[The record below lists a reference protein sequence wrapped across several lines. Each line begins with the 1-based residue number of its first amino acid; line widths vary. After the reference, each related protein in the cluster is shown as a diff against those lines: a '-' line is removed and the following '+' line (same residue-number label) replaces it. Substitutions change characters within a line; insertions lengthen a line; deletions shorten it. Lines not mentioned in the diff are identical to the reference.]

1 MSRHTYEESVHWMRQ
16 QPEHSELVKLCYLN
30 EDNLAVAKRFA
41 LSEEFREVSKNL
53 RLANSSKKLTI
64 LDLGCGKGIVSYA
77 FISLRHNVSA
87 VDPDFSE
94 DVGLGAIERLVS
106 TISNGSISTTQ
117 AFAESLP
124 FPNSTFDI
132 VYARQAI
139 HHFTNLRKGLAECSR
154 VLKPK
159 GLLFATREHVIS
171 NDQQLKVF
179 LEDHLLHKLH
189 GGENAHPLE
198 DYISALE
205 QSSLKVLKSLAPFD
219 TVINH
224 FPTSNAEVKN
234 WLFQGMKKKL
244 GKVAASIL
252 IKLTF
257 IESFYRY
264 RLSHSCNFP
273 GRLYSFLCLS
283 FKEEI
288 R

>member
-53 RLANSSKKLTI
+53 RLANSGKKLTI

-77 FISLRHNVSA
+77 FISLGHNVSA

-94 DVGLGAIERLVS
+94 DVGLGAVKRLAS
-106 TISNGSISTTQ
+106 SRSNGSISTTQ

-132 VYARQAI
+132 VFARQAL
-139 HHFTNLRKGLAECSR
+139 HHFTDLCKGLSECSR

-159 GLLFATREHVIS
+159 GLLLATREHVVS
-171 NDQQLKVF
+171 DEQQLKGF
-179 LEDHLLHKLH
+179 LENHLLHKLH
-189 GGENAHPLE
+189 SGENAYPLE

-205 QSSLKVLKSLAPFD
+205 QSGFKVLKCQAPFD